1 MNQLDDKDIE
11 KYVVDKILDLNQLFE
26 DKKKFYE
33 QTTLVLNG
41 IKTVNTL
48 EINSLKHN
56 KLLLSLVKCEFKIVE
71 ITDTYIKKLKITND
85 GLDLFK
91 ENPVPYKPQNYCYL
105 KIRSSN
111 IKSIEM
117 ANSSLKEISL
127 ANCEKVSRLNIT
139 QNPNLERCYFGDTKI
154 QWLTLENQNKI
165 KKITIAGKKE
175 ITFLRLSKLII
186 NSDEARVVINCP
198 IKEIKIFESKFN
210 TNLNIGSNELQEVNI
225 DKKCTFKSLTIN
237 HKNANI
243 KIDDC
248 TVEEKLDIG
257 SESTEANSSNFE
269 FTNNT
274 IGRGITFGK
283 KEHKQK
289 ISKRFKIENNRLQT
303 GKWKFYGFSLD
314 GNCNSEITE
323 QSFDDVTFQNCDFS
337 NFDFQHTDIHLAEII
352 DSNWKEV
359 DIGSQKRIQFKA
371 ENEALEISDLKELK
385 KQYSFFRKK
394 FEDEN
399 NYVDA
404 SKFKISEALTRIKIE
419 KRGRKLLLYFN
430 KWLNMFGESI
440 ARPFKCYVATL
451 VFFAILYLFSGIGKD
466 INFDWYVFI
475 DSTNLDVPRCSDFF
489 ESLLFSF
496 KNISPVKLEYNFDFT
511 PSRPTQIISMFQK
524 LINIILVGALIA
536 SMRNFFRK

>member
-1 MNQLDDKDIE
+1 
-11 KYVVDKILDLNQLFE
+11 
-26 DKKKFYE
+26 
-33 QTTLVLNG
+33 
-41 IKTVNTL
+41 
-48 EINSLKHN
+48 
-56 KLLLSLVKCEFKIVE
+56 
-71 ITDTYIKKLKITND
+71 
-85 GLDLFK
+85 
-91 ENPVPYKPQNYCYL
+91 
-105 KIRSSN
+105 
-111 IKSIEM
+111 
-117 ANSSLKEISL
+117 
-127 ANCEKVSRLNIT
+127 
-139 QNPNLERCYFGDTKI
+139 LERCYFGDTKI